1 MHISILDVAFAIFN
15 FLILLLLLQMVLY
28 RPVVRMLDER
38 EARVRNEN
46 EEIERKKAEILAMK
60 EELEKQNTA
69 LAAQSQ
75 QILEDAKKMGQKARE
90 EILSQAREEARYI
103 LSRAEDEVVRERTRA
118 WEELWGEMV
127 NLVITAAT
135 KVVGED
141 LDDAKHRKRIQNFIN
156 SLDPRQIGELTN
168 GQQQ

>member
-1 MHISILDVAFAIFN
+1 MHISILDIIFAIFN
-15 FLILLLLLQMVLY
+15 FLILLFLLHLVLY

-38 EARVRNEN
+38 EERIRREN
-46 EEIERKKAEILAMK
+46 EGIEQLKQEVMAMK
-60 EELEKQNTA
+60 EELAKKNA
-69 LAAQSQ
+69 DLAAHSH

-90 EILSQAREEARYI
+90 EILAQAREEARHI
-103 LSRAEDEVVRERTRA
+103 LSRAENEVVRERTRA

-135 KVVGED
+135 KIVGED

-168 GQQQ
+168 EQQQ